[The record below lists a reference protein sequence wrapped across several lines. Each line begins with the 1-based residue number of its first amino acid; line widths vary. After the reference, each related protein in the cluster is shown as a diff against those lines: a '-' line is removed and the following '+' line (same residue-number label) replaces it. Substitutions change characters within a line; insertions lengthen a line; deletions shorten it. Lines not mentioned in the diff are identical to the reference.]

1 MVGNSYP
8 MHYNQNYT
16 PQPLYQQQP
25 NYQQQFIQQSAL
37 HLPAQLPPHMQQ
49 MPPQY
54 QQLQKQQQQQA
65 SSPLFNDEDT
75 SEYVPPHK

>member
-1 MVGNSYP
+1 

-37 HLPAQLPPHMQQ
+37 YMPPQLPPHMQQ
-49 MPPQY
+49 IPPQY
-54 QQLQKQQQQQA
+54 QQLHQQKA
-65 SSPLFNDEDT
+65 SYPLFNDEDT
-75 SEYVPPHK
+75 SEYVPPHKKN